1 MTKGWCEE
9 GDSHRWL
16 WISRTTS
23 PGIYVSLSSFIGKD
37 SVLRGAAAG
46 DRAATLAGVA
56 GHSVVLLPALASCCL
71 HSIQFG
77 FLGACL
83 VSLNQHSSD
92 CIMRSHPKP
101 YPTKPFLLSSIQ
113 AKQKAKDMFKGKRND
128 EPNVCVAREKHTVLT
143 LASL

>member
-1 MTKGWCEE
+1 MALDLLDDQLGNLCLTKLL
-9 GDSHRWL
+9 HRQGFCPTWGS
-16 WISRTTS
+16 SRRQS
-23 PGIYVSLSSFIGKD
+23 C
-37 SVLRGAAAG
+37 
-46 DRAATLAGVA
+46 
-56 GHSVVLLPALASCCL
+56 HSCRRSWALLLPAQASCCL

-77 FLGACL
+77 FLGACP
-83 VSLNQHSSD
+83 VSLNQHSCD

-128 EPNVCVAREKHTVLT
+128 EPNVCVAGEKCTVLT

>member
-16 WISRTTS
+16 WISRTTG
-23 PGIYVSLSSFIGKD
+23 PGIYVLLSSCIGKD
-37 SVLRGAAAG
+37 SDLHGAAAG
-46 DRAATLAGVA
+46 DRAAILASIA
-56 GHSVVLLPALASCCL
+56 GHFVVLLPALASCCL

-77 FLGACL
+77 FLGACP

-101 YPTKPFLLSSIQ
+101 YPTKTFLLSSTQ
-113 AKQKAKDMFKGKRND
+113 AKQQVKDMFKGKRND
-128 EPNVCVAREKHTVLT
+128 EPNVCVAGEKRTVLT